1 VLRIFSLPKPPPS
14 RKCVFTTWRACL
26 IDAATTLPVT
36 DRFSQII
43 NDLWAIVWSRVGAG
57 ATATTLVVMVL
68 GYIRRTER
76 RFHALVAKIEA
87 GTLRPPRPRTTPRAV
102 PSPNAAPDA
111 AKRPHNL
118 FPRTY
123 GWLCALIPYQ
133 AAAAGWALNLMLD
146 DPAVR
151 PMIEAEPGRFGRL
164 LRPLCRM
171 VGADPLCLRQPK
183 RQRRKKEKP
192 PPPPEAS
199 PPDAEAARVE
209 EKKRPANWDALG
221 RPPNPGMSLR
231 ALTRAGRILAKRER
245 NFSKA

>member
-1 VLRIFSLPKPPPS
+1 M
-14 RKCVFTTWRACL
+14 
-26 IDAATTLPVT
+26 DAAPPLPVT

-76 RFHALVAKIEA
+76 RFHALVARIEA
-87 GTLRPPRPRTTPRAV
+87 GTLRPPRPRTIPGATPRAA
-102 PSPNAAPDA
+102 PSPDAAPDA
-111 AKRPHNL
+111 AKRSHNL

-123 GWLCALIPYQ
+123 GWLCVLIPYQ

-192 PPPPEAS
+192 PPPPEA
-199 PPDAEAARVE
+199 PAQHAEAPSAN

-231 ALTRAGRILAKRER
+231 ALTRAGRIYAKRER
-245 NFSKA
+245 DFSRR